1 MRLKVVARVLEPI
14 FKDFWSQ
21 SVTMKKWSTKYA
33 ENTELQNA
41 GVENATELYSDY
53 GNETNQWFSG

>member
-1 MRLKVVARVLEPI
+1 
-14 FKDFWSQ
+14 
-21 SVTMKKWSTKYA
+21 MKKRSTKNA

-53 GNETNQWFSG
+53 GNETNQWFFG